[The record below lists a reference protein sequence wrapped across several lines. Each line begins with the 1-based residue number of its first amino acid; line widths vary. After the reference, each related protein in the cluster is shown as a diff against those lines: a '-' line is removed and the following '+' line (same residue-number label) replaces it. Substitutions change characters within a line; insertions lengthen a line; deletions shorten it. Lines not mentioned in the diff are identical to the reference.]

1 MEVHSDRC
9 KVRATTKESRLSELH
24 LVKNRKGGE
33 TMPIKWSAIK
43 VSEDMDDIERQIN
56 LAESFLAEARVKAE
70 VARKID
76 DLPQYVDQRL
86 IRLTY
91 DIQRID
97 NVKSSIEAVRQSIP
111 DGAIEAEQKHIKNGS
126 QQSLI

>member
-1 MEVHSDRC
+1 
-9 KVRATTKESRLSELH
+9 
-24 LVKNRKGGE
+24 
-33 TMPIKWSAIK
+33 MPIKWSAIK
-43 VSEDMDDIERQIN
+43 VSEAMDDIERQIN

-70 VARKID
+70 ASRAIA

-86 IRLTY
+86 IRLTC
-91 DIQRID
+91 DIERID

>member
-1 MEVHSDRC
+1 
-9 KVRATTKESRLSELH
+9 
-24 LVKNRKGGE
+24 
-33 TMPIKWSAIK
+33 MPIKWSAVK
-43 VSEDMDDIERQIN
+43 VSEAMDDVERQIN

-70 VARKID
+70 TARAIA

-86 IRLTY
+86 IRLTC

-97 NVKSSIEAVRQSIP
+97 NVRSAIEAVRKSVP
-111 DGAIEAEQKHIKNGS
+111 EGAIEAEKEHTRNGS